1 MSKNPGPGPRVLSGA
16 SVSQSPHGDLDSHNT
31 GPLHSLGII
40 GAKIRNSRSLQN
52 LEVSTLDNIRHI
64 VDTTTSAAGNLKHK
78 YGSELQNRAKYD
90 KFKDSEDG
98 DSEDER
104 DM

>member
-1 MSKNPGPGPRVLSGA
+1 MRKSPGPGVLGGST
-16 SVSQSPHGDLDSHNT
+16 VSQFPQGGQDG
-31 GPLHSLGII
+31 GPLQSLGMI

-52 LEVSTLDNIRHI
+52 LEVSTLDNLRHI
-64 VDTTTSAAGNLKHK
+64 VDTTTSAAGNIRHK
-78 YGSELQNRAKYD
+78 YGSRVELQNRAKYD

-98 DSEDER
+98 ESEDER